1 MNPADQPIDYF
12 GVNVPLMEYFGLR
25 PDTIELDFCRTR
37 LAIQPSLTNSR
48 GDVHGGTIMA
58 VFDFTLSAAARS
70 HSPTTMG
77 VATIEMTTHFLDSV
91 SSDII
96 IEAHCLR
103 RGKSIAFC
111 EGNIIEA
118 ATGRRVAVARG
129 SFKLLPKPRRS
140 DA

>member
-1 MNPADQPIDYF
+1 
-12 GVNVPLMEYFGLR
+12 MEYLGLQ

-37 LAIQPSLTNSR
+37 LPIRPALTNSR
-48 GDVHGGTIMA
+48 GDMHGGTIMA

-70 HSPTTMG
+70 HSPYNTP
-77 VATIEMTTHFLDSV
+77 VATIEMNTHFLDAV

-96 IEAHCLR
+96 IDAHCLR

-111 EGNIIEA
+111 EGTITEA

-129 SFKLLPKPRRS
+129 SFKLFTKPL
-140 DA
+140 AT